1 MFCSRKGNGIP
12 ITCTA
17 TSQKWTG
24 QPIHL
29 AGSKNPLTLGM
40 WSVKV
45 TIPLQIA
52 SKEALQPSFE
62 DNDFSCLEG
71 KRILLAEDN
80 DLNAEIAIELLKEK
94 GMIIDRTKDGIE
106 CIDALTKKKPH
117 TYVCILMDIQMPH
130 MDGYEAAKSIR
141 SLKDPSFSSI
151 PIIAMTANAFK
162 EDQDKAYASGM
173 NDYIPKP
180 IDIKNVCKTISKY
193 VQE

>member
-1 MFCSRKGNGIP
+1 M
-12 ITCTA
+12 
-17 TSQKWTG
+17 Q
-24 QPIHL
+24 L
-29 AGSKNPLTLGM
+29 
-40 WSVKV
+40 
-45 TIPLQIA
+45 A

-62 DNDFSCLEG
+62 EDDFSCLEG
-71 KRILLAEDN
+71 KHILLAEDN

-141 SLKDPSFSSI
+141 SLKDPSFSNI

>member
-1 MFCSRKGNGIP
+1 MNIMIHSLHVQV
-12 ITCTA
+12 
-17 TSQKWTG
+17 TS
-24 QPIHL
+24 L
-29 AGSKNPLTLGM
+29 
-40 WSVKV
+40 
-45 TIPLQIA
+45 
-52 SKEALQPSFE
+52 
-62 DNDFSCLEG
+62 
-71 KRILLAEDN
+71 
-80 DLNAEIAIELLKEK
+80 LLKEK

-141 SLKDPSFSSI
+141 SLKDPSFSNI

-162 EDQDKAYASGM
+162 EDQDKAYASSM